1 MPDVLNATGL
11 TTKDLT
17 ELVTQLTTV
26 LQSIY
31 GNDINVESNSP
42 DGQQI
47 NIYCQVGVDLREV
60 LQQINASF
68 DPDQAE
74 GIVLDQRV
82 GINGITRNAGTFTF
96 QDIEI
101 TVDAAVNL
109 IGLDTESDEIDPD
122 VSGLYTVKDNQNNEF
137 YLLQSQTIAGAG
149 TYTFNFRAA
158 ELGKV
163 EVIPNT
169 ITTAVT
175 IIKEVTGINNP
186 SGANSIGVDE
196 ESDFALKN
204 RRRVSIA
211 ITALGYLDSI
221 EAALANLDNV
231 TAAIVYENDT
241 NVDPDSRGI
250 PAHSIW
256 CIVEGGDATEIANT
270 IYAKKSSGSGMRGDE
285 TVDITRPNGQ
295 IFQAKYDLA
304 TSQDLYIRFNLDGD
318 TFDPD
323 TIKEGIVTNV
333 LWNIGQDGVGS
344 IITAYLQGL
353 DQDFQITNMEVS
365 DDGASW
371 AEVVSP
377 SSLKNRFVNATSR
390 ITILP

>member
-1 MPDVLNATGL
+1 MSDTLTASGL
-11 TTKDLT
+11 TTKSLSTLIT
-17 ELVTQLTTV
+17 ELTAALKA
-26 LQSIY
+26 IY

-82 GINGITRNAGTFTF
+82 GINGITRNGGTFTF

-101 TVDAAVNL
+101 TTDAAVNL
-109 IGLDTESDEIDPD
+109 VGLDTESDEIDPD
-122 VSGLYTVKDNQNNEF
+122 VSGLYTVKDNENNEF
-137 YLLQSQTIAGAG
+137 YLLQSQVIAAAG
-149 TYTFNFRAA
+149 TNSFNFRAKD
-158 ELGKV
+158 LGKV

-175 IIKEVTGINNP
+175 IIKEVTNINNP
-186 SGANSIGVDE
+186 SGANSIGIDE
-196 ESDFALKN
+196 ETDFALKN

-211 ITALGYLDSI
+211 ITSLGYLDSI
-221 EAALANLDNV
+221 EAALQNLDNV
-231 TAAIVYENDT
+231 SAAIVYENDT

-256 CIVEGGDATEIANT
+256 CIVEGGDSTEIAQT
-270 IYAKKSSGSGMRGDE
+270 IYAKKSSGSGMRGAE
-285 TVDITRPNGQ
+285 TVNLTRPNGST
-295 IFQAKYDLA
+295 FQVKYDLA
-304 TSQDLYIRFNLDGD
+304 DSQDLYIRFNLTGD
-318 TFDPD
+318 AFDPD

-344 IITAYLQGL
+344 VVSAYLQGL
-353 DQDFQITNMEVS
+353 DQDFKITNMEVS
-365 DDGASW
+365 DDGAAW

-377 SSLKNRFVNATSR
+377 ASLENRFINATSR
-390 ITILP
+390 ITIL